1 MSTQPP
7 KLKYLKELDIIQ
19 ENGVSIKTFV
29 YYRSNGDID
38 VYTFDNN
45 SLDSPDDI
53 NRKRDPQAEGTLI
66 YSNSDGLVMTGSFS
80 YTANGVTSTTFWD
93 QDRIE
98 TTIKNNTDI
107 IKKIKNTKDG
117 VIPNFITSSDIERL
131 KTNPTT
137 RRIQE
142 EFIVTSKDK
151 FFGDKKAAQYPSDA
165 VYGKKNSQDHLVI
178 SQYRY
183 KSPRAGDIWGN
194 KSTDGKTA
202 DIKGVLF
209 EGIGRTSP
217 LDEFLGLVRMP
228 MPNAIQDS
236 NNVAWGEDTINAL
249 EAAALRTVGDVG
261 TREAIM
267 ASLGALGSVASGQNL
282 VGSTLATDVASQ
294 IAINSLGSKQGQ
306 GILQPELQSRILAT
320 LGIETSAEAI
330 LARREGVVPNSN
342 LELLFSGPTLRQFSF
357 IYKMSPRSSEE
368 ATIVNKILRFF
379 KQGMAAKKANA
390 KGGISASIIGGRS
403 YFLGTPNV
411 FRLQYRTDENE
422 AIKGLNRIKTC
433 ALTGTSVNYTPEGA
447 FASYEKGQPVSVLLT
462 LAFQELEPIY
472 DTDYKYEGGDGER
485 KDDTGEGYRWA
496 IDEKEVGY

>member
-1 MSTQPP
+1 MS
-7 KLKYLKELDIIQ
+7 LKDTGKNINV
-19 ENGVSIKTFV
+19 NGVVHSVFYDKGTGAVEVRTEVTERAGQATGGDAVFN
-29 YYRSNGDID
+29 SNTGVTEGYNQSRIEA
-38 VYTFDNN
+38 TISANDNVVKVLSTGKKPGFLSKDTVN
-45 SLDSPDDI
+45 LATDPVA
-53 NRKRDPQAEGTLI
+53 KRVRE
-66 YSNSDGLVMTGSFS
+66 SFS
-80 YTANGVTSTTFWD
+80 TTA
-93 QDRIE
+93 
-98 TTIKNNTDI
+98 
-107 IKKIKNTKDG
+107 KDTYFG
-117 VIPNFITSSDIERL
+117 SS
-131 KTNPTT
+131 
-137 RRIQE
+137 
-142 EFIVTSKDK
+142 
-151 FFGDKKAAQYPSDA
+151 KAAQYPADA
-165 VYGKKNSQDHLVI
+165 LYGKKNSQDHLVI

-183 KSPRAGDIWGN
+183 KPPRAKDIWGPD
-194 KSTDGKTA
+194 KSSVSDLLT
-202 DIKGVLF
+202 KGLA
-209 EGIGRTSP
+209 RSSP

-236 NNVAWGEDTINAL
+236 NNVAWGEDTVNAL

-267 ASLGALGSVASGQNL
+267 AGLGAAGSVASGQNL

-472 DTDYKYEGGDGER
+472 DTDYKFESSVGER
-485 KDDTGEGYRWA
+485 KDDTGEGYRWK
-496 IDEKEVGY
+496 IRDEEVGY

>member
-1 MSTQPP
+1 M
-7 KLKYLKELDIIQ
+7 
-19 ENGVSIKTFV
+19 
-29 YYRSNGDID
+29 
-38 VYTFDNN
+38 
-45 SLDSPDDI
+45 
-53 NRKRDPQAEGTLI
+53 
-66 YSNSDGLVMTGSFS
+66 
-80 YTANGVTSTTFWD
+80 
-93 QDRIE
+93 
-98 TTIKNNTDI
+98 
-107 IKKIKNTKDG
+107 
-117 VIPNFITSSDIERL
+117 
-131 KTNPTT
+131 
-137 RRIQE
+137 
-142 EFIVTSKDK
+142 
-151 FFGDKKAAQYPSDA
+151 
-165 VYGKKNSQDHLVI
+165 YGKKNSQDHLVI

-194 KSTDGKTA
+194 KSTDGKKA

-209 EGIGRTSP
+209 NGIGRTSP

-267 ASLGALGSVASGQNL
+267 AGLGAAGSVASGQNL

-472 DTDYKYEGGDGER
+472 DTDYKFESSVGER

-496 IDEKEVGY
+496 IDKNEVGY